1 MRKGEARRIHQSLAR
16 HQELMRA
23 LIAEGMSRED
33 ASGDALTQMTQK
45 PSK

>member
-16 HQELMRA
+16 HQELMLA

-33 ASGDALTQMTQK
+33 ASREALKQMKQK